1 MTPFTQRKFLSFPL
15 EQQHKKCAE
24 LLRALYSEEADLAT
38 YNTLQEWMEAPSLTT
53 STPEAIANR
62 YHLHLQKA
70 GQQLKE
76 HNLLPIVRTQD
87 AATAAKPPGGA
98 TIYLDNIRS
107 AHNVGSIL
115 RTTEAFAIGR
125 VHFSTATPYIDN
137 PQVQKTSMETHAW
150 VPCTQSDDLNT
161 LPRPLIALETS
172 PQATPID
179 RFLFPRTFTL
189 VLGNEEYG
197 CSEATLQ
204 AADQLVEIP
213 MAGRKNSL
221 NVANAYAIVAAEI
234 HRQQEKM
241 REQ

>member
-1 MTPFTQRKFLSFPL
+1 MSPFTQRKFLSFPL

-24 LLRALYSEEADLAT
+24 LLRVLYSGKGELAT

-53 STPEAIANR
+53 STPEAISNR
-62 YHLHLQKA
+62 YHHHLQKA

-76 HNLLPIVRTQD
+76 HNLLPTIRRQD
-87 AATAAKPPGGA
+87 APTAARAPGGA

-115 RTTEAFAIGR
+115 RTTEAFAIGK

-150 VPCTQSDDLNT
+150 VPCAQCSDLNT

-172 PQATPID
+172 PEATPID
-179 RFLFPRTFTL
+179 QFLFPKTFTL
-189 VLGNEEYG
+189 ALGNEEYG
-197 CSEATLQ
+197 CSEATLRT
-204 AADQLVEIP
+204 ADHLIEIP

-234 HRQQEKM
+234 YRQQEKM